1 MTILKVIARIP
12 RTNSLPRRPVNRL
25 YLDERV
31 QNKNEAT
38 KDITIVNYN
47 EKESSSYCGWVFRVA
62 KSTLLEKMYEILEY

>member
-47 EKESSSYCGWVFRVA
+47 EKESSSYCG
-62 KSTLLEKMYEILEY
+62 